1 MSDSTVGDRANAGG
15 DDPTGSTEIPVFQR
29 LYNRIWLIALL
40 GTAFFAVSYL
50 GWGLIDVLSAP
61 VR

>member
-1 MSDSTVGDRANAGG
+1 MTDTPVDENGLESTG
-15 DDPTGSTEIPVFQR
+15 TGEPGRVPVFQQ

-40 GTAFFAVSYL
+40 GTAFFAVTYV